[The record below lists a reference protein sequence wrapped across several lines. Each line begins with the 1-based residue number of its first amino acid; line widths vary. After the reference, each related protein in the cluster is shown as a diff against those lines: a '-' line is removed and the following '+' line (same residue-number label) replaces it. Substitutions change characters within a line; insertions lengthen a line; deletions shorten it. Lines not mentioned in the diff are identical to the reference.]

1 MNPYERAGLT
11 RQTKRE
17 IMDSAERW
25 WERTGRHLV
34 RPSINQRQ
42 DPPMVRTTTG
52 TIFVSQAAIEPD
64 INDGILLARPWEELR
79 GEEQARIMFEY
90 FRNVWLP
97 EHPEV
102 AAKLESK
109 H

>member
-1 MNPYERAGLT
+1 MTTYERAGLT

-17 IMDSAERW
+17 ILDLAERW
-25 WERTGRHLV
+25 WERIGRHMV
-34 RPSINQRQ
+34 RPSINQKQ
-42 DPPMVRTTTG
+42 DAPDVRTG
-52 TIFVSQAAIEPD
+52 AGPITISRAPVEPD

-79 GEEQARIMFEY
+79 GEEQAKIMFEY